1 MTMFSLAKKVR
12 NYDEREAREERR
24 GEETRRDETSGIF
37 FYFILTSEIFE
48 KHSTDN

>member
-37 FYFILTSEIFE
+37 FLFYINFWDFWKTL
-48 KHSTDN
+48 NR